1 MRWWFA
7 RDVNPVADTD
17 FTEQRLVERV
27 DHDLANGI
35 GNVAK
40 RIATLAERAGV
51 EIDGRATPID
61 GVAGLDEDVL
71 GALAAFDLRGA
82 TEAICAAVD
91 ALNRDL
97 ETTRPWEL
105 IRLATPAN
113 RRLEELLGR
122 YLASLGVI
130 AAAVRP
136 IVPAL
141 AGRLESLVVEGPQV
155 VQTRLAGH
163 RAAESP
169 RLPAEPAEPVGR

>member
-7 RDVNPVADTD
+7 RDVEPVADTD

-51 EIDGRATPID
+51 EIDGQATPID

-71 GALAAFDLRGA
+71 GALAEFDLRGA

-113 RRLEELLGR
+113 RRLEELLAR
-122 YLASLGVI
+122 YLASVWVI
-130 AAAVRP
+130 AAADPSDRSGPRRP
-136 IVPAL
+136 PGVVASSRDRKSCRPA
-141 AGRLESLVVEGPQV
+141 SP
-155 VQTRLAGH
+155 GH
-163 RAAESP
+163 AAP
-169 RLPAEPAEPVGR
+169 RS

>member
-1 MRWWFA
+1 MA
-7 RDVNPVADTD
+7 SPESTK
-17 FTEQRLVERV
+17 TSS
-27 DHDLANGI
+27 
-35 GNVAK
+35 
-40 RIATLAERAGV
+40 
-51 EIDGRATPID
+51 ATPID
-61 GVAGLDEDVL
+61 GVAGIDEDVL

-141 AGRLESLVVEGPQV
+141 AGRVESLLVEGPQG

-163 RAAESP
+163 SAPESP
-169 RLPAEPAEPVGR
+169 RLPAEPGRPVSRSDRLGHPPGLPHPSGDLHAIPHAEFALDVGDVTLDGAQ